1 MRPVKRWARLA
12 LWAGFGALGSPAC
25 SLGQGSGTVS
35 GVLDVPAC
43 WSGPFD
49 LHPDFFA
56 AVPSVSGGLQT
67 GSDAV
72 LIRVQNGGDNETF
85 SDGLSILVDD
95 AGEVRGD
102 PSSNGM
108 SRPSLLGLPLIVA
121 LPVGVAPPGV
131 PLTSAASGSIV
142 HASLFLDRTCR
153 TQNVALYASD
163 SVTLHPDGTCNPS
176 EGGDP
181 VVSCAASPV
190 AIASDGGAQASATT
204 ALGDASADGS
214 TDGSSGPAPIGQS
227 TITFQSLFDGNPEE
241 SDAAQR
247 LTQANFEFYLVDPRE
262 MCPGGLGPPPPC
274 RGHITGSFR
283 FYFDRGSPAQPFP

>member
-1 MRPVKRWARLA
+1 V
-12 LWAGFGALGSPAC
+12 
-25 SLGQGSGTVS
+25 Q
-35 GVLDVPAC
+35 GVLDVPTC

-72 LIRVQNGGDNETF
+72 QIRIQNGGDNETF
-85 SDGLSILVDD
+85 SDGLAILVDD

-102 PSSNGM
+102 PGASGVA
-108 SRPSLLGLPLIVA
+108 RPSLLGLPLIVA
-121 LPVGVAPPGV
+121 IPAGVTPPGV
-131 PLTSAASGSIV
+131 PLTAAASGAIV
-142 HASLFLDRTCR
+142 HASLYLDRTCR

-163 SVTLHPDGTCNPS
+163 AVTLHADGTCNPV

-181 VVSCAASPV
+181 VLTCSQSPV
-190 AIASDGGAQASATT
+190 AIASDGGAEASAISSTF
-204 ALGDASADGS
+204 DASAEASTEGGS
-214 TDGSSGPAPIGQS
+214 ASVPIGQS

-247 LTQANFEFYLVDPRE
+247 LTQADFEFYLVDPRE

-274 RGHITGSFR
+274 RGHLKGNFR